1 MLSRFF
7 CDELTSYIAFYADKD
22 RACFVTS
29 TNSGQN
35 FQKYEQPGRKKT
47 KSGGKNTNRANKKRN
62 TVFCSILI
70 WLTGESCFHG

>member
-47 KSGGKNTNRANKKRN
+47 KSGEKNTNRAKKNETLFFFQKHSNR
-62 TVFCSILI
+62 S
-70 WLTGESCFHG
+70 